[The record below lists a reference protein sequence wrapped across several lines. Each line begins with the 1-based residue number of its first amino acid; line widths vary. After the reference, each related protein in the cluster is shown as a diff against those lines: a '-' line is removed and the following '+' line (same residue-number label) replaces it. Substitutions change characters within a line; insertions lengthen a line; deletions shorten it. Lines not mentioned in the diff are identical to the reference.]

1 MRVRG
6 WKYRGFVPHAR
17 AEKSSRA
24 NLRETE
30 MSWRAAPGYTVG
42 SVTLTNVT
50 SN

>member
-1 MRVRG
+1 MRCEAGNIGV
-6 WKYRGFVPHAR
+6 FVLHVR

-42 SVTLTNVT
+42 TAALTNVT